1 MRSISIPAIIWVP
14 VVVWFVTYELTK
26 YHGVRN
32 FIKECF
38 DFDL

>member
-1 MRSISIPAIIWVP
+1 MSIQIPILIWLPALVWAI
-14 VVVWFVTYELTK
+14 TYVLTK